1 MKPSIKTICK
11 KNSLQDGLFP
21 IYLRVTINRKSKFY
35 STPYKCKINEWD
47 DKTGEFN
54 SKFRNHLA
62 FNSSLRSLKDKAT
75 DVLEKVQKDFGIT
88 TLIQFDNYFRNDEN
102 ESKFFEEFTQKTMK
116 QLEDNGQIS
125 YRNSIEGVLVSLR
138 KFQKN
143 IAKYRFEDID
153 CQFLTEYEGFL
164 RKNGANDGGIANY
177 MRNIRMIYN
186 KAINAKIV
194 SYKFY
199 PFSDY
204 KISKFKRKKIKK
216 ALSKLELDKIINFD
230 ISVLPSAKNARF
242 IYLFSY
248 YARGMNFTD
257 LAELKWSEL
266 EENKFTYTRNKTK
279 INIKVKLP
287 DNKFID
293 ELLSFYKMY
302 RIYDTNYIFPILKKD
317 KSEYTDDEL
326 NNRKDSVRRYF
337 NKQLKKLLQLC
348 GIEKNITFY
357 TARHTFATAA
367 LRNGVNIHT
376 IKQSLGHQSITT
388 TENYLEDFS
397 DNEVDKQLEN
407 IF

>member
-1 MKPSIKTICK
+1 MNDRVMKLSEISDKEFDLESTNIL
-11 KNSLQDGLFP
+11 NGL
-21 IYLRVTINRKSKFY
+21 K
-35 STPYKCKINEWD
+35 E
-47 DKTGEFN
+47 
-54 SKFRNHLA
+54 
-62 FNSSLRSLKDKAT
+62 
-75 DVLEKVQKDFGIT
+75 DF
-88 TLIQFDNYFRNDEN
+88 
-102 ESKFFEEFTQKTMK
+102 
-116 QLEDNGQIS
+116 
-125 YRNSIEGVLVSLR
+125 
-138 KFQKN
+138 KN
-143 IAKYRFEDID
+143 IS
-153 CQFLTEYEGFL
+153 G
-164 RKNGANDGGIANY
+164 KNIFPTG
-177 MRNIRMIYN
+177 
-186 KAINAKIV
+186 V
-194 SYKFY
+194 F
-199 PFSDY
+199 P
-204 KISKFKRKKIKK
+204 
-216 ALSKLELDKIINFD
+216 
-230 ISVLPSAKNARF
+230 LPSAKNARY